1 MADEETPE
9 APTPATGAPPVVW
22 TTRGVR
28 AQPQERSL
36 AHRQEDARTRLS
48 RFLIAAIGAEI
59 LWALISL
66 STGHTDF
73 NTVKDVMA
81 VTFTPLIVLLTAIT
95 NFYLPK

>member
-1 MADEETPE
+1 
-9 APTPATGAPPVVW
+9 VW
-22 TTRGVR
+22 TARAVR
-28 AQPQERSL
+28 SQPQERSL

-48 RFLIAAIGAEI
+48 RFLILAIGAEI
-59 LWALISL
+59 VWAMVSL

-81 VTFTPLIVLLTAIT
+81 ITFTPLIVLLTAIT